1 MSTKNTYIFT
11 AIILLFSTTLIQ
23 AQFGNGNGYG
33 NNGYGNNGYGRRQ
46 SNIPQSQQAPEKAEP
61 LTAEEMVETQ
71 MPAIAEALELNEFEK
86 AVVSTTLIKYMKQ
99 RIEIQIL
106 QLETDKM
113 REAYEKINL
122 NQDAELKAG
131 LPAEKYEAFLNLK
144 EDGIR
149 KTKRKKKKKN

>member
-1 MSTKNTYIFT
+1 MSNKNTFIFT
-11 AIILLFSTTLIQ
+11 ALILLFSTTLIQ
-23 AQFGNGNGYG
+23 AQYGYG
-33 NNGYGNNGYGRRQ
+33 NGYGNNGYGRRQ
-46 SNIPQSQQAPEKAEP
+46 SNIPQTQQTPEKVEP

-86 AVVSTTLIKYMKQ
+86 AVVSTTLIKYMQQ
-99 RIEIQIL
+99 RIEVQIL

-131 LPAEKYEAFLNLK
+131 LPEEKYQAYLNMK

-149 KTKRKKKKKN
+149 KTKRKKKKKKKN

>member
-1 MSTKNTYIFT
+1 MRTKNTHIFT
-11 AIILLFSTTLIQ
+11 VLIVLFSTSLIQ
-23 AQFGNGNGYG
+23 AQYGYG
-33 NNGYGNNGYGRRQ
+33 NGYGNNGYGRRQ
-46 SNIPQSQQAPEKAEP
+46 SNIPQTQQAPEKAEP
-61 LTAEEMVETQ
+61 LTAEEIVETQ

-99 RIEIQIL
+99 RIELQIL
-106 QLETDKM
+106 QLEADKM
-113 REAYEKINL
+113 REAYEKINI

-131 LPAEKYEAFLNLK
+131 LPEEKYEAFQDLK

>member
-1 MSTKNTYIFT
+1 MRTKNTFIFT

-23 AQFGNGNGYG
+23 AQYGYGNGNRNGNSRYG
-33 NNGYGNNGYGRRQ
+33 NRQ
-46 SNIPQSQQAPEKAEP
+46 SNIPQTQQTPEKVEP

-71 MPAIAEALELNEFEK
+71 MPAIAEALELNDFEK
-86 AVVSTTLIKYMKQ
+86 AVVSTTLVKYMKQ
-99 RIEIQIL
+99 RIELQIL

-113 REAYEKINL
+113 KEAYERINL

-131 LPAEKYEAFLNLK
+131 LPQEKYEAFLNLK